1 MGSEELTFAG
11 GRRLR
16 VLFTSRSLVGHFLP
30 MVPLM
35 QALVRAGH
43 DVACASGAVVGA
55 EATRLGLRHF
65 PAGPDQM
72 SADQRKEL
80 FPEIESL
87 TPDRIRPFFFE
98 RVFADYELPLRA
110 ADIAD
115 IVDAWRPDLLV
126 HEIAELAGP
135 LVATAHQLA
144 YATHSYSVVLG
155 DDGVAAAA
163 KGARRHWQDAGLD
176 PHPRAGLWEH
186 LYIDVCPP
194 SLQHNAP
201 QGAPAAQLVRPGER
215 TPAARPVGRP
225 LVYVTLG
232 TVYAR
237 NDVFKSIIDGL
248 ACEPIDVVVTIGTH
262 GDPDALGPAPDNVRV
277 ERFIPQ
283 HEILPACSAVIT
295 HGGAGSMLGALT
307 FGCPILF
314 VPQGADQFT
323 NAERVVD
330 AGAALRLLPGD
341 LSPDAVRAALRRLL
355 DEPSFSRTATQ
366 ISDEIAGMPP
376 PDAAVTLL
384 ERLARTNHS
393 RPGSEAERTDLH

>member
-1 MGSEELTFAG
+1 
-11 GRRLR
+11 
-16 VLFTSRSLVGHFLP
+16 
-30 MVPLM
+30 MVPLV
-35 QALVRAGH
+35 QALMDAGH
-43 DVACASGAVVGA
+43 DVACASGGVVGA
-55 EATRLGLRHF
+55 EATRLGLHHF

-72 SADQRKEL
+72 SADQRKAL

-98 RVFADYELPLRA
+98 RVFADYELPRRA
-110 ADIAD
+110 ADLAD
-115 IVDAWRPDLLV
+115 IVDDWHPDLLV

-135 LVATAHQLA
+135 LVATAHHLA

-163 KGARRHWQDAGLD
+163 EGARRHWQDAGLP

-201 QGAPAAQLVRPGER
+201 QGAPVVQLVRPGER
-215 TPAARPVGRP
+215 TPAARPTRRP

-237 NDVFKSIIDGL
+237 NDVFRTIIDGL
-248 ACEPIDVVVTIGTH
+248 ALEPVDVIITIGTH
-262 GDPDALGPAPDNVRV
+262 GDPDVLGPPPPNVRV
-277 ERFIPQ
+277 ERFVPQ

-323 NAERVVD
+323 NASRVVD
-330 AGAALRLLPGD
+330 AGAGLRLLPGD
-341 LSPDAVRAALRRLL
+341 LTSEAVRAALRRLL
-355 DEPSFSRTATQ
+355 DEPSFSRSATQ
-366 ISDEIAGMPP
+366 LSDEIAGMPTA
-376 PDAAVTLL
+376 DAAVTRL
-384 ERLARTNHS
+384 ERLSGSGNS
-393 RPGSEAERTDLH
+393 DPGFEAERPESH

>member
-1 MGSEELTFAG
+1 MVLQVEAEDVTVVG

-16 VLFTSRSLVGHFLP
+16 VLFTCRSSVGHFFP

-35 QALVRAGH
+35 QALIAAGH

-55 EATRLGLRHF
+55 EATRLGLNHF

-72 SADQRKEL
+72 SGDERKEL
-80 FPEIESL
+80 FPEIERL

-98 RVFADYELPLRA
+98 RVFADYELPRRA
-110 ADIAD
+110 TDLAD
-115 IVDAWRPDLLV
+115 IVDDWRPGLLI

-135 LVATAHQLA
+135 LVATAHHLA
-144 YATHSYSVVLG
+144 YATHSYGVVLS

-163 KGARRHWQDAGLD
+163 KGARRHWQDAGLL

-186 LYIDVCPP
+186 LYIDICPP
-194 SLQHNAP
+194 SLQHDGP
-201 QGAPAAQLVRPGER
+201 PGAPIVQLVRPGER
-215 TPAARPVGRP
+215 TPVAHPTPRP

-237 NDVFKSIIDGL
+237 SDVFRTIIDGL
-248 ACEPIDVVVTIGTH
+248 AGEPVDVIVTIGKH
-262 GDPDALGPAPDNVRV
+262 GDPAALGSPPANVRV
-277 ERFIPQ
+277 ERFVPQ

-307 FGCPILF
+307 FGCPIMF

-323 NAERVVD
+323 NAERVVN
-330 AGAALRLLPGD
+330 AGAGLSVLPGD
-341 LSPDAVRAALRRLL
+341 LSPGAVRATLRRLL
-355 DEPSFSRTATQ
+355 DETSFFTRAGQ

-376 PDAAVTLL
+376 PQAAVAPL
-384 ERLARTNHS
+384 ERLAQ
-393 RPGSEAERTDLH
+393 TDTS